1 MKKSIVISVIMF
13 LIIIIFMGNVSAA
26 SATFSLRAD
35 NVNPEIGNTITI
47 TISFSQPVGT
57 ASLNLNYNKNILQY
71 VGSNAWKASD
81 KGGAIKLDY
90 IDANFENK
98 TITSMTVTFKTIAEG
113 VANFTTSNIV
123 ISNANGDELQ
133 ANISGNVT
141 ANIKKPAEPEVPVN
155 PENPNPN
162 PNPNPTPNPT
172 PTPSPNPGTN
182 NNTNKK
188 PNTSNNSNTNKNT
201 NTNTSTDTN
210 STPII
215 DTNISDENVINNS
228 INDNSSSEGNY
239 NQTEDESNILQNEEI
254 ENVQDGDNQNKP
266 NYIILA
272 IILIIAA
279 AIIIVGI
286 VIYRIRNY

>member
-26 SATFSLRAD
+26 SATVSLRAD

-141 ANIKKPAEPEVPVN
+141 ANIKKPSEPEVPVQ
-155 PENPNPN
+155 PENPN

-172 PTPSPNPGTN
+172 PNPGTN
-182 NNTNKK
+182 TNTNTNKK
-188 PNTSNNSNTNKNT
+188 PNTSNNSSTNKNT
-201 NTNTSTDTN
+201 NTNTNTETN
-210 STPII
+210 TNANQIT
-215 DTNISDENVINNS
+215 DTNISDGNVINNS

>member
-13 LIIIIFMGNVSAA
+13 LIITIFMGNVSAA
-26 SATFSLRAD
+26 SATVSLRAD
-35 NVNPEIGNTITI
+35 NVNPEVGNTITI

-71 VGSNAWKASD
+71 VGSNAWKAND
-81 KGGAIKLDY
+81 RGGAIKLDY

-113 VANFTTSNIV
+113 VANFTVSNIV

-141 ANIKKPAEPEVPVN
+141 ANIKKPSEPEIPVK
-155 PENPNPN
+155 PE
-162 PNPNPTPNPT
+162 NPNPTPNPT
-172 PTPSPNPGTN
+172 PNPKPNPGTN

-188 PNTSNNSNTNKNT
+188 PNTSNDSNTNKNT
-201 NTNTSTDTN
+201 NTNTNTDINT
-210 STPII
+210 TPVT
-215 DTNISDENVINNS
+215 DTNISDENVIDNS
-228 INDNSSSEGNY
+228 INDNLSSEGNY
-239 NQTEDESNILQNEEI
+239 NETDDESNVLQNEEI
-254 ENVQDGDNQNKP
+254 ENGQDVDNGNKP
-266 NYIILA
+266 IYIILA
-272 IILIIAA
+272 IILIIAV

-286 VIYRIRNY
+286 VIYRIRNYE

>member
-26 SATFSLRAD
+26 SATVSLRAD

-113 VANFTTSNIV
+113 VANFTASNIV

-141 ANIKKPAEPEVPVN
+141 ANIKKPSEPEVPVQ
-155 PENPNPN
+155 PENPN

-172 PTPSPNPGTN
+172 PNPGTN
-182 NNTNKK
+182 TNTNTNKK
-188 PNTSNNSNTNKNT
+188 PNTSNNSSTNKNT
-201 NTNTSTDTN
+201 NTNTNTETN
-210 STPII
+210 TNANQIT
-215 DTNISDENVINNS
+215 DTNISDGNVINNS

>member
-1 MKKSIVISVIMF
+1 MRNKFTSIIMF

-26 SATFSLRAD
+26 SATVSLRAD

-141 ANIKKPAEPEVPVN
+141 ANIKKPSEPEVPVQ
-155 PENPNPN
+155 PENPN

-172 PTPSPNPGTN
+172 PNPGTN
-182 NNTNKK
+182 TNTNTNKK
-188 PNTSNNSNTNKNT
+188 PNTSNNSSTNKNT
-201 NTNTSTDTN
+201 NTNTNTETN
-210 STPII
+210 TNANQIT
-215 DTNISDENVINNS
+215 DTNISDGNVINNS